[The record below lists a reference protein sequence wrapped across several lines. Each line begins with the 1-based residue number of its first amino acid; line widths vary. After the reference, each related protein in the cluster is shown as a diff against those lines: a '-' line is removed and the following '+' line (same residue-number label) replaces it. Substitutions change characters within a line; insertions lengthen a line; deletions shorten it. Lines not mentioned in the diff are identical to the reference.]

1 VPAGLGVR
9 GVMDTVLCAAVAQHP
24 DRHVLV
30 VADRPAHALSHA
42 QRLRTQLGLP
52 TAVFC
57 GGDFLYSFQ
66 RQFQARWDT
75 QQQQQAQSR
84 ACSPRLAGRSCH
96 WC

>member
-1 VPAGLGVR
+1 
-9 GVMDTVLCAAVAQHP
+9 MDTVLCAAVAQHP

-42 QRLRTQLGLP
+42 QRLRAELGLP

-66 RQFQARWDT
+66 RQFRARWGA
-75 QQQQQAQSR
+75 QSAAAAAAAGRACRGANAWIEQKCWGQQAS
-84 ACSPRLAGRSCH
+84 
-96 WC
+96 